1 MRRAAIVSLTV
12 TVVLGMISNLMFLWA
27 AEFQIERLIDPVRL
41 LEGNTSAILLR
52 WAAVT
57 DMLSYY
63 LPTAIVAVVLWHVL
77 RPRSPLLTDLAT
89 LGALAFAVAGGEAA
103 AALAV
108 AGSSLLEAHAAAG
121 SDQAATA
128 TVFAVL
134 VEVVF
139 RAVWQLFDTL
149 VAGAWMIG
157 LGILFRTDQ
166 LGFARLSL
174 TLGGFMW
181 LVTVCNVL
189 ELSLARDIALAA
201 VFAIWAAW
209 SIWLLLLLK
218 SRVAP
223 FDSLA

>member
-1 MRRAAIVSLTV
+1 MRRAAIVSLTL

-77 RPRSPLLTDLAT
+77 RSRSPLLTDLAT
-89 LGALAFAVAGGEAA
+89 LGALAFAVAGGGAA

-121 SDQAATA
+121 SDQAAIATA
-128 TVFAVL
+128 FAVL

-157 LGILFRTDQ
+157 LGMLFRTDQ

-189 ELSLARDIALAA
+189 ELSLARDIALAG